1 MCLILKKTIVA
12 KTAICRCFIFGHT
25 VCVSVCARAY
35 LRMCVCLWP
44 LCFFVPGCS
53 LVQVAV
59 RWQERLGGAHR
70 EEAGP
75 SCLALSNDL
84 CIMKD
89 GDNISHS
96 LQGSTLWQDLHI
108 HIFFPLPPLPLF
120 HRKLFFLWA
129 GHLPPWHYSGRGK
142 INKYVC
148 REAHDLSR
156 CHRNMARCWHLRTPR
171 PCVFS
176 TA

>member
-1 MCLILKKTIVA
+1 MFVFLV
-12 KTAICRCFIFGHT
+12 
-25 VCVSVCARAY
+25 VCVYHLGDA
-35 LRMCVCLWP
+35 
-44 LCFFVPGCS
+44 LCQTVVWFKLLLDDRSGWG
-53 LVQVAV
+53 V
-59 RWQERLGGAHR
+59 RGR

-96 LQGSTLWQDLHI
+96 QGSTLWQDLHI
-108 HIFFPLPPLPLF
+108 HIFFPPPPPLPF
-120 HRKLFFLWA
+120 SQCKLFFLWA
-129 GHLPPWHYSGRGK
+129 GHLPPWHCSGRRK

-156 CHRNMARCWHLRTPR
+156 CHRNMARCWHPRTPWT
-171 PCVFS
+171 CVFS
-176 TA
+176 AA